1 MWPEGLGE
9 DGANIA
15 QERSG
20 LSTSGSVQPHGTSA
34 GTPDGSGE
42 GPHVTP
48 HRLALGGFSWLLRQG
63 THHSIRLPEAPAC
76 LGPGTSPV
84 SLCPLLWKVG
94 TLLPPP
100 TASEKSTVD
109 PADPHDRCQG
119 ACTPWQPHPG
129 LGP

>member
-15 QERSG
+15 QPRSG

-48 HRLALGGFSWLLRQG
+48 HRLALGGFSWLLRRG
-63 THHSIRLPEAPAC
+63 THHSIRLPEAW
-76 LGPGTSPV
+76 LVLDPGQA
-84 SLCPLLWKVG
+84 L
-94 TLLPPP
+94 
-100 TASEKSTVD
+100 
-109 PADPHDRCQG
+109 
-119 ACTPWQPHPG
+119 
-129 LGP
+129 